1 MAAAT
6 CQQGPFFVY
15 GAGAILRRHD
25 MRWQKITAEPAGQ
38 APTLASA

>member
-15 GAGAILRRHD
+15 RRAILRRHD
-25 MRWQKITAEPAGQ
+25 MRRHKITAEPACE